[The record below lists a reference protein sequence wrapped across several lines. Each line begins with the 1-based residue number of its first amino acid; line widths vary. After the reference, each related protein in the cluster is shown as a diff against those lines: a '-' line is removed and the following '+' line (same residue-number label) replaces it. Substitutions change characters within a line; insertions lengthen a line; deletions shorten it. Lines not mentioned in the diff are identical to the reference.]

1 MSLSS
6 ENFLCCL
13 GEITSPPDGTRLYFL
28 NGSTANITW
37 SFNDEIFYV
46 NSRAWYFTSS
56 DGSIDGKRLGRILGD
71 MAIEVDKASGLSGV
85 KIEKPA
91 SLILENVNLTY
102 NGIYRFVLSAR
113 VADRSEVV
121 VFIASKFN

>member
-1 MSLSS
+1 M
-6 ENFLCCL
+6 CCL

-37 SFNDEIFYV
+37 SFDDKISDV
-46 NSRAWYFTSS
+46 NSRVWHFTSS
-56 DGSIDGKRLGRILGD
+56 DGSIDNKRLGRIFGD
-71 MAIEVDKASGLSGV
+71 ATPEVDEASGLSGV

-102 NGIYRFVLSAR
+102 NGTYQFDLSAL
-113 VADRSEVV
+113 VGDRSEVV
-121 VFIASKFN
+121 VFIASKF